1 MTQPSGAIYLISRAP
16 VDITYSHTIDF
27 NSPEEQFSYWGSKVV
42 YTLRDYTYVRRERRY
57 INVDMSFEMLES
69 INYLYYRAKQGSK
82 FIFAFVTDREYI
94 NDSVT
99 RLYFD
104 IDVMQTYAFDYTWKP
119 TYIAQGH
126 VDRWDANHKPKYS
139 YTDEGLDYGSEYMT
153 ESAYK
158 IKPNSKLQH
167 GFYFVFC
174 KEHNELIREGAASE
188 GTTIQGA
195 IIPYDIYIVPTYEN
209 DALYQKVE
217 GTPYQYYAFNVRTKD
232 GYLGHVDGS
241 HQAGRGFGGARDLQ
255 LLMSKSSFGNFVHQ
269 IVYVPYLPFKYEIST
284 SEKYISSIYFPDF
297 SEDDLSFSVL
307 GDEGGQTFAL
317 LKLKNLQW
325 STAGKHFTRELASMG
340 AFEGLENAIP
350 TESMWADLKA
360 NPHKTE
366 RDRRYESKLL
376 TFPYRYN
383 LFTDWKTTPAVIK
396 NEFLCN
402 EKIVVK
408 ESLGYGFNMPRRYY
422 LEKYRKDPEGREASI
437 MQALPME
444 FPIISDAYYTYML
457 QNRNQISANLTTAI
471 VNSSYGVVKG
481 AVNGGATGGALG
493 AVTGGLT
500 SYVEGAISVTNHIR
514 AEGAKQQD
522 IKAQPDNLIN
532 ANDSNYAIADESTY
546 LTFYRKAIACDYA
559 ERLAQYWHMFG
570 YIVKAVD
577 IPKTRSRLRYN
588 YIRTVGAN
596 IEGNMESNYIAQI
609 KAIFDKGITI
619 WHYNATDFSPLDYTY
634 ENPERSLL

>member
-1 MTQPSGAIYLISRAP
+1 MTQPSGVIYLISRAP

-27 NSPEEQFSYWGSKVV
+27 NSPEEQLSYWGSKVV
-42 YTLRDYTYVRRERRY
+42 YTLRDYTYVRRERRF

-82 FIFAFVTDREYI
+82 YIFAFVTDREYI
-94 NDSVT
+94 NDGVT

-119 TYIAQGH
+119 TYIAQAH

-158 IKPNSKLQH
+158 IKPNSDLQH

-174 KEHNELIREGAASE
+174 KEHNAVVRDGAASE

-195 IIPYDIYIVPTYEN
+195 VIPYDIYIVPTYEN
-209 DALYQKVE
+209 DATYKATND
-217 GTPYQYYAFNVRTKD
+217 GSYSYYGFIVRTKSGIL
-232 GYLGHVDGS
+232 GYTGMQGV
-241 HQAGRGFGGARDLQ
+241 GRQFGGARDLQ
-255 LLMSKSSFGNFVHQ
+255 LLMSKSSFGNFIHQ
-269 IVYVPYLPFKYEIST
+269 IVYVPYLPFNYEIST

-297 SEDDLSFSVL
+297 SEDDLSYTVL
-307 GDEGGQTFAL
+307 GDKDGQTFAL

-325 STAGKHFTRELASMG
+325 STVGKHFTRELASMG
-340 AFEGLENAIP
+340 AFEGLENAVP
-350 TESMWADLKA
+350 TDAMWADLKA

-402 EKIVVK
+402 DKIVVK
-408 ESLGYGFNMPRRYY
+408 ESMGYGFNMPRRYY
-422 LEKYRKDPEGREASI
+422 LENYRKDPEGREASI

-444 FPIISDAYYTYML
+444 FPILSDAYYTYML

-481 AVNGGATGGALG
+481 AVNGGMTGGALG

-500 SYVEGAISVTNHIR
+500 NAIDGVVNVTNTIR

-522 IKAQPDNLIN
+522 IKAQPDNIIS
-532 ANDSNYAIADESTY
+532 ANDSNYAIADESAY
-546 LTFYRKAIACDYA
+546 LTFYRKTIACDYA

-570 YIVKAVD
+570 YIVKAVE

-596 IEGNMESNYIAQI
+596 IEGDMESNYIALI
-609 KAIFDKGITI
+609 KGIFDKGITI
-619 WHYNATDFSPLDYTY
+619 WHYSASDFSPLDYTY